1 MFRKM
6 HCHLKHGFIFITLI
20 GIRKVLNETNATSAE
35 KYFEMTAKEI
45 GYTKCSAIYIELE
58 KKFKHGWRLEFRQW

>member
-1 MFRKM
+1 MLRNM

-20 GIRKVLNETNATSAE
+20 GICKVLNETNATSAE

-45 GYTKCSAIYIELE
+45 GYTKCSAIYIYSVGKET
-58 KKFKHGWRLEFRQW
+58 